1 MKFICENC
9 GESFTNQDEC
19 VAHEKA
25 HQKVEIERREKAV
38 LEQKSIENLNT
49 LYKAYS
55 DAVKKHNEEF
65 GRKHAYYN
73 PVGYLFDD
81 PFKTW
86 RIL

>member
-9 GESFTNQDEC
+9 GETFKTQDEC
-19 VAHEKA
+19 ITHEKE
-25 HQKVEIERREKAV
+25 HQKVENERREKAL
-38 LEQKSIENLNT
+38 LEQKSIENLNA
-49 LYKAYS
+49 LYKTYS

-65 GRKHAYYN
+65 GKKPSIYS
-73 PVGYLFDD
+73 PLELFIDD